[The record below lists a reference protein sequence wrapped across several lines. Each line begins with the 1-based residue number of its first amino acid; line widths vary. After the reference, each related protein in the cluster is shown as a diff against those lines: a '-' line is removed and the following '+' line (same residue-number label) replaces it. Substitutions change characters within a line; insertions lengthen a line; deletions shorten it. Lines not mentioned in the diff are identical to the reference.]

1 MLFFTRLKGSILLF
15 PIILVALVVGGVF
28 GAPAIH
34 AAGNS
39 HSGGFYRQ
47 TNLVSDLAGIARV
60 QDTNLVNSW
69 GLSHSPKGPWWISDN
84 GTGLATVYKG
94 DGTPFNPLVP
104 SGTPPLVVTIPP
116 PTGSP
121 GTTAAPTGNVFN
133 PTSDF
138 AVPVPQGPGSKP
150 SIFIFAT
157 EDGTISGWNPGIAQ
171 TQAILAVDNSGVTQG
186 VFTGAVYKGLALAQ
200 TSSGNFLYATNF
212 RFGTVEQYDANFHL
226 VRSFTDPD
234 LNKQCDLTVLTNVCF
249 APFGIQNIGGNLFV
263 TFALQ
268 KAGTPGQPGTFKHD
282 DQAGP
287 GNGFVDVFDTN
298 GNLIRR
304 FASGG
309 TLNSPWGLTLAPNGF
324 GRFGKDLLVGNF
336 GDGHINAFDPATG
349 AFRGQLQ
356 GQGGSSN
363 PITINGLWGL
373 GFGNGGLAGPTD
385 TLFFTAGI
393 NDEADGLF
401 GSITKGQG

>member
-1 MLFFTRLKGSILLF
+1 MHFSLRSKVSIVLPFIALLG
-15 PIILVALVVGGVF
+15 LLGALMMSGIF
-28 GAPAIH
+28 RASTIH
-34 AAGNS
+34 AAGDS

-47 TNLVSDLAGIARV
+47 TNLVSDLPNIARF

-69 GLSHSPKGPWWISDN
+69 GLSHSPTSPWWISDN

-94 DGTPFNPLVP
+94 DGTPFPVG
-104 SGTPPLVVTIPP
+104 SPLVVTIPP
-116 PTGSP
+116 PAGSP
-121 GTTAAPTGNVFN
+121 AGTTAAPTGNVFN

-138 AVPVPQGPGSKP
+138 AVPVPQGPASKP

-157 EDGTISGWNPGIAQ
+157 EDGTISGWNPGVDP
-171 TQAILAVDNSGVTQG
+171 THAILAVDNSGVTQG

-212 RFGTVEQYDANFHL
+212 RFGTVEQYDANFHF

-234 LNKQCDLTVLTNVCF
+234 LNKQCDLTVLTNQCF
-249 APFGIQNIGGNLFV
+249 APFGIQNIGGKLYV

-298 GNLIRR
+298 GNLIQR
-304 FASGG
+304 FASHG
-309 TLNSPWGLTLAPNGF
+309 TLNSPWGLTLAPEGF

-336 GDGHINAFDPATG
+336 GDGRINAFEPDTG
-349 AFRGQLQ
+349 AFRGQLKDQ
-356 GQGGSSN
+356 EGN

-401 GSITKGQG
+401 GSITKGEG

>member
-1 MLFFTRLKGSILLF
+1 MRFFTRLKGNILLF
-15 PIILVALVVGGVF
+15 LFVLVALVVGGVF

-34 AAGNS
+34 AAGDS

-47 TNLVSDLAGIARV
+47 TNLVSDLPNIAKV
-60 QDTNLVNSW
+60 QDTNLVNAW
-69 GLSHSPKGPWWISDN
+69 GLSHSPTGPWWISDN
-84 GTGLATVYKG
+84 GTGLSTVYKG

-116 PTGSP
+116 PVGSP
-121 GTTAAPTGNVFN
+121 AGTTAAPTGNVFN

-138 AVPVPQGPGSKP
+138 AVPVPQVPTSKP

-157 EDGTISGWNPGIAQ
+157 EDGTISGWNPGVNQ
-171 TQAILAVDNSGVTQG
+171 TNAILAVDRSQVMQG
-186 VFTGAVYKGLALAQ
+186 GFTGAVYKGLA
-200 TSSGNFLYATNF
+200 TGHSDSGKFVGNFLYATNF
-212 RFGTVEQYDANFHL
+212 RFGQVEQFDADFNL
-226 VRSFTDPD
+226 VNTFTDPQLSSD
-234 LNKQCDLTVLTNVCF
+234 CPTPGPPAQCF

-268 KAGTPGQPGTFKHD
+268 DAAHHD
-282 DQAGP
+282 DVKGA

-304 FASGG
+304 FASQG
-309 TLNSPWGLTLAPNGF
+309 TLNSPWGLALAPNGF
-324 GRFGKDLLVGNF
+324 GRFGKNLLVGNF
-336 GDGHINAFDPATG
+336 GDGRINAFDPDTG
-349 AFRGQLQ
+349 AFRGQFQ

-385 TLFFTAGI
+385 TLFFTAGL

-401 GSITKGQG
+401 GSITKGES